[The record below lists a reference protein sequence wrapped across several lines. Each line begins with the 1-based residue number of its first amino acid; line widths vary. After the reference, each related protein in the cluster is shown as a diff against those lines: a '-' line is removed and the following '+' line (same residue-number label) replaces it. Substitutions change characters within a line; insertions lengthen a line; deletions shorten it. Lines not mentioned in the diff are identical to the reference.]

1 MTADPDNTAAGH
13 DITAEQDDT
22 ATDQDI
28 TIADHDKGDTVDHR
42 KRYEIVDDLV
52 EELRE
57 CEYGTVTTLSK
68 LLKATGHDDPD
79 LDEEELR
86 ILWDVLGTAGNACRV
101 YIDWRMSKDRK
112 NKPVEDLEFMVYNKN
127 ATVKC
132 PRCSSSSTARI
143 LYGSPCAIGSGAK
156 RPHADSLN
164 AKRPHADN
172 PRMAELRRRI
182 EAGKVVPG
190 GGVLFEVPM
199 DGRMVTINPARRC
212 ADCGKEF
219 GGPPLIVA
227 KDYLSAEDYRDVVT
241 KVEFTAY
248 ETFGAYTKITVIK
261 NDRGAMATVC
271 EDPYASGEVQSRQVD
286 EHFWN
291 SLMYHLYRRIYLK
304 DWNKNYDGPFGRQGA
319 RWELRLGM
327 TGRRQRNYHGSNVLT
342 PYFKE
347 LMQIMMRA
355 F

>member
-1 MTADPDNTAAGH
+1 MVADQDNTAADH

-68 LLKATGHDDPD
+68 LLKATGHDDPN

-86 ILWDVLGTAGNACRV
+86 ILWDALGSAGNACRV

-112 NKPVEDLEFMVYNKN
+112 NEPVEDLEFMVYNKN

-143 LYGSPCAIGSGAK
+143 LYGSP
-156 RPHADSLN
+156 
-164 AKRPHADN
+164 
-172 PRMAELRRRI
+172 RMAELRRRI

-190 GGVLFEVPM
+190 GGMLFEVPM

-271 EDPYASGEVQSRQVD
+271 EDPSASGEVQSRQVD

-319 RWELRLGM
+319 RWELRIRM
-327 TGRRQRNYHGSNVLT
+327 TGRRQRNYHGSNALT

-347 LMQIMMRA
+347 LMQIMMGV

>member
-1 MTADPDNTAAGH
+1 MVADQDNTAADH

-68 LLKATGHDDPD
+68 LLKATGHDDPN

-86 ILWDVLGTAGNACRV
+86 ILWDVLGSAGNACRV

-112 NKPVEDLEFMVYNKN
+112 NEPVEDLEFMVYNKN

-132 PRCSSSSTARI
+132 PRCGSASTARI
-143 LYGSPCAIGSGAK
+143 LYGS
-156 RPHADSLN
+156 
-164 AKRPHADN
+164 

-190 GGVLFEVPM
+190 GGMLFEVPM

-261 NDRGAMATVC
+261 NDRGAMAIVC
-271 EDPYASGEVQSRQVD
+271 EDPSASGEVQSRQVD

-319 RWELRLGM
+319 RWELRIGM